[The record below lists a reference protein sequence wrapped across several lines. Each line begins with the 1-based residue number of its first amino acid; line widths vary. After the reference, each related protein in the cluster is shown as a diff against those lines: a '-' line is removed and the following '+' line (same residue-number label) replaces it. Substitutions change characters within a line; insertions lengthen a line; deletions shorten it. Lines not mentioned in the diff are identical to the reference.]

1 MKKATTTTTQVTRR
15 STGEND
21 VLIEVRQGEEACVE
35 IRKFRA
41 FGGTVQK
48 LTVGCWSF
56 KTDDLDEF
64 RKHIEVLQ
72 RAYEEAQALA
82 AE

>member
-1 MKKATTTTTQVTRR
+1 MNATTTQVTRR

-21 VLIEVRQGEEACVE
+21 VLIEVRQGEKPSVE

-56 KTDDLDEF
+56 RTDDLDEF
-64 RKHIEVLQ
+64 RKHIELLR
-72 RAYEEAQALA
+72 RAYEEARKLQA
-82 AE
+82 E